1 MGKRELAKQCLMS
14 EVAYLYYK
22 KKMTQEEIGQR
33 MFLSRTRISRLL
45 QQAHAC
51 GIVEVRIRSEA
62 ERNYALEE
70 IVQQRFRLKKVL
82 LYNSREKDETE
93 IMQGVAALAAG
104 YLREHTK
111 REMTIGISWGRSVSE
126 TVNALHIDVPFP
138 VNIAQIMGFAAT
150 DDVSRNCNDIAS
162 RLASKFGGRVY
173 YLNTPP
179 RRRGSLCAPAHHDGP
194 RRLQN
199 AGDCKKRGHH
209 PYRIGTV
216 DHAST
221 TNPWQGYM
229 DDQSLQEIQKEGG
242 VGCIGSIFFN
252 REGKKLNTP
261 WNEHCIGI
269 TLEEIKR
276 MDEVIAVAWGE
287 RKSEAILGAM
297 TGRLMDVMVSDID
310 TMEKV
315 LTIAG

>member
-173 YLNTPP
+173 YLNTP
-179 RRRGSLCAPAHHDGP
+179 LVVED
-194 RRLQN
+194 
-199 AGDCKKRGHH
+199 
-209 PYRIGTV
+209 PYVRQRIMTDPVVSKTLEIAKSADIILTGIGTV

-229 DDQSLQEIQKEGG
+229 DGQSLQEIQKEGG